1 VSGDVQTKWIVAAV
15 ALGAIALGAIT
26 LIVVQLTGR
35 DAGDTRAVEPPT
47 TITTTTTTAVARPT
61 TTTDPGAPTTT
72 ERPDL
77 VVERIEVPV
86 GGAERTA
93 LTISPLE
100 RGGSALPAVVVLHG
114 LGVNA
119 NAMSRA
125 VDWREA
131 VANRRF
137 IAVFPQGIAD
147 SWNLGPCC
155 PPASLAGVRDLDFL
169 DQLLDDLVEDPGV
182 DADRVY
188 LTGFSN
194 GGLMVYELACRRSD
208 TFAAVAP
215 MAASNLTGCSP
226 SQPLSLLHQHAD
238 PDPVVPYGGGLGL
251 GSLLSVRPF
260 PAVPGTVAAWAEAS
274 GCSADPAES
283 ADADVERFVWQD
295 CADGVE
301 VELVRVPGRGH
312 QWLDQGSYVSLDELL
327 GFFDLS

>member
-1 VSGDVQTKWIVAAV
+1 MSDETQTKWIVAAV
-15 ALGAIALGAIT
+15 ALGAVAFVALAV
-26 LIVVQLTGR
+26 IVVSLTR
-35 DAGDTRAVEPPT
+35 DDGETRAVDPPS
-47 TITTTTTTAVARPT
+47 TTAPT
-61 TTTDPGAPTTT
+61 TTTSPSAPTSTTEPDATTTT

-77 VVERIEVPV
+77 TVDRIELQV

-93 LTISPLE
+93 ITIAPRDAGEPPL
-100 RGGSALPAVVVLHG
+100 PVVVVLHG
-114 LGVNA
+114 LGVSA
-119 NAMSRA
+119 NTMSRT
-125 VDWREA
+125 VDWRDA
-131 VANRRF
+131 VATHRF
-137 IAVFPQGIAD
+137 VAVFPQGVAD

-155 PPASLAGVRDLDFL
+155 PPASLAGARDLDFL
-169 DQLLDDLVEDPGV
+169 EGLLDGLVDDPAL

-215 MAASNLTGCSP
+215 MAASNLTGCEP
-226 SQPLSLLHQHAD
+226 SRPLSLLHQHAD

-251 GSLLSVRPF
+251 GSLLSVQPF
-260 PAVPGTVAAWAEAS
+260 PSVPGTVAAWAGAS
-274 GCSADPAES
+274 GCAPTPTES

-312 QWLDQGSYVSLDELL
+312 QWLDQGSYVSLDELMA
-327 GFFDLS
+327 FFDLS